1 MTAREPRDLHR
12 LFQDGVNAG
21 DVDALLQL
29 YEAEATLIDPG
40 GQPVTGTDA
49 LRAFL
54 EQLVAM
60 QFRVE
65 LETRTVHT
73 SGDIALLSNT
83 WRGTVTTDDGTVE
96 LHGTTAEV
104 GRRQPDGSWRYVVDD
119 PAFVA

>member
-29 YEAEATLIDPG
+29 YEADATLIDPG

-73 SGDIALLSNT
+73 AGDIALLSNT
-83 WRGTVTTDDGTVE
+83 WRGTVTTDDGAVE

-104 GRRQPDGSWRYVVDD
+104 GRRQSDGTWRYVVDD